1 MGVML
6 IILFL
11 LCLWGYGILDNFQNK
26 SISSPFKWVFMCILL
41 YILGQNERLRKVSY
55 GGGSGECSVLPQR
68 ARGCYKRL
76 SLSFGEMW
84 DDSTPPLLSVVPVYK
99 YAQQGI
105 KLYDKFC
112 GQIQVSDRRVLL
124 AARKRF
130 SNLLQIPTESMSEL
144 EHL

>member
-1 MGVML
+1 
-6 IILFL
+6 
-11 LCLWGYGILDNFQNK
+11 
-26 SISSPFKWVFMCILL
+26 MCILL
-41 YILGQNERLRKVSY
+41 YILGQTERVRKVSY
-55 GGGSGECSVLPQR
+55 GGGSEECSVLPQR
-68 ARGCYKRL
+68 ALGCYKRL

-99 YAQQGI
+99 YAQQGM

-112 GQIQVSDRRVLL
+112 GQIQVRDRRVLL

-130 SNLLQIPTESMSEL
+130 SNLLQIPRENISEL